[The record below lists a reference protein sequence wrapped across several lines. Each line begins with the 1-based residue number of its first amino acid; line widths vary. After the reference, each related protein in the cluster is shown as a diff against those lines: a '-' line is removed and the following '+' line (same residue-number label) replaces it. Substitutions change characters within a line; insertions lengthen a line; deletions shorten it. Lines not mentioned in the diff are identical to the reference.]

1 MVLGGLTESLLIIT
15 GTMGAGKSAVMG
27 EASDILA
34 RRRIV
39 HAAIDLDALGV
50 AHLPSAAPSDAVMYE
65 NLRSIGRNYAALGVQ
80 RFMVA
85 RAIEDD
91 AQLKLLRDMIPAA
104 HANVCRLIA
113 SLEAMKRRVEIRD
126 SGISQRELV
135 ARVPELSA
143 ILDRAR
149 LEDFAVVN
157 ENRTLTDVAL
167 EMLDKA
173 GWISGSIPAV

>member
-1 MVLGGLTESLLIIT
+1 
-15 GTMGAGKSAVMG
+15 
-27 EASDILA
+27 
-34 RRRIV
+34 
-39 HAAIDLDALGV
+39 
-50 AHLPSAAPSDAVMYE
+50 
-65 NLRSIGRNYAALGVQ
+65 
-80 RFMVA
+80 
-85 RAIEDD
+85 
-91 AQLKLLRDMIPAA
+91 
-104 HANVCRLIA
+104 
-113 SLEAMKRRVEIRD
+113 MKRRVEIRD
-126 SGISQRELV
+126 PGISQRELV